1 MKSTDN
7 LENMQ
12 KVDKNRFLKTWDFW
26 TPFDDPHHGLRF
38 FMPKVRKIWFLV

>member
-12 KVDKNRFLKTWDFW
+12 KVDKYRFLKIWDFW

-38 FMPKVRKIWFLV
+38 LCQKLEKSGF